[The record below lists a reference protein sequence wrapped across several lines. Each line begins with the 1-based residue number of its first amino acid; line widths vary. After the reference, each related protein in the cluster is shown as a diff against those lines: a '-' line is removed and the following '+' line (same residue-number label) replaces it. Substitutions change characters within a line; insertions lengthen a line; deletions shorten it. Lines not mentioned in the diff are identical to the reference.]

1 MDVRSGGRIRVT
13 TQLINATTDRHR
25 WAQSYDR
32 PQHDVLVLQADV
44 ATTIAGD
51 MGGALAPEDE

>member
-1 MDVRSGGRIRVT
+1 VT

-51 MGGALAPEDE
+51 MGGALAPEDQ